1 MDVTGDLLSAASL
14 LLASVGLLFSVWQPE
29 ITSAM
34 EVSSKGLRADRGPRI
49 AQVRQA
55 LLFRALP
62 LLLAVILIVGTC
74 SPPAL
79 AVVVHA
85 MTDDLGNTYDP
96 IRAMFVSVWILAIGL
111 AMVVGAQLRTLNS
124 KRRLLN
130 KPDAANP

>member
-74 SPPAL
+74 APLAL

-85 MTDDLGNTYDP
+85 LTDDLGNTYDP
-96 IRAMFVSVWILAIGL
+96 IKAMFVSVWILAIGL
-111 AMVVGAQLRTLNS
+111 GIVVAAQLRTLYS

>member
-1 MDVTGDLLSAASL
+1 MNVTGDLLSAASL

-29 ITSAM
+29 ITSAL

-55 LLFRALP
+55 LVFRALP
-62 LLLAVILIVGTC
+62 LLLAVLLIVVTC
-74 SPPAL
+74 LPPAV
-79 AVVVHA
+79 AVVFHA
-85 MTDDLGNTYDP
+85 LTDDLGNTYDP
-96 IRAMFVSVWILAIGL
+96 IKAMFVSVWILAVGL
-111 AMVVGAQLRTLNS
+111 AIVVGAQLRNLNS

>member
-1 MDVTGDLLSAASL
+1 
-14 LLASVGLLFSVWQPE
+14 
-29 ITSAM
+29 M

-74 SPPAL
+74 APPAI
-79 AVVVHA
+79 AVVIHA
-85 MTDDLGNTYDP
+85 LTDDLGNTYDP
-96 IRAMFVSVWILAIGL
+96 IKAMFVSVWILAIGL
-111 AMVVGAQLRTLNS
+111 AIVVGAQLRTLNS